1 MSLIEG
7 PIKKKGSKFG
17 FWHKQYFKIQ
27 GSDLLLLKKAS
38 STNPE
43 RIISLQADT
52 KVDFVPD
59 SDERFIVIQP
69 LNEEPVVLA
78 SATSKKSNDLLHI
91 FRQVTICS
99 TNLTMQ
105 SFKIVSVLGRGYYG
119 KVLLCRRI
127 NTDSYYAIK
136 TVKKSRLIEF
146 NKIHTV
152 FAEKNALMITKHP
165 FIVQFHF
172 AFQTPSKLYLG
183 LEYIPGGELNNHLQQ
198 VGRIPINDVRI
209 YIAEIALALNYLHSL
224 GIIYRDLKP
233 ENILLAADGHVKMTD
248 FGLTK
253 VGYPDQTASTFC
265 GTSEYISPEM
275 IRHELYNKAV
285 DWWALGILAYELSM
299 GITPFKRSNQIKM
312 FKAITSDEPTF
323 GLEIPDDLK
332 DLIIHL
338 LNKNPKER
346 YTFSD
351 IKKHPFF
358 KDISWS
364 EVYDKHYQPS
374 YIPDLV
380 RSNDNLYLNP
390 SSSTESFSNECPA
403 DSFSTP
409 VGEEQDLF
417 QGFSF
422 VEDPNSISD
431 SVSSPIAENSIP
443 LSNTDGNS
451 SSSDKNLT
459 DNRPSPEIPIAESS

>member
-1 MSLIEG
+1 MSLNEG
-7 PIKKKGSKFG
+7 PIMKKGSRFG
-17 FWHKQYFKIQ
+17 FWHKRYFRIQ
-27 GSDLLLLKKAS
+27 GSELLLLKKANS
-38 STNPE
+38 ENPE

-59 SDERFIVIQP
+59 SNERSIVIQP
-69 LNEEPVVLA
+69 LNSDPIVLA
-78 SATSKKSNDLLHI
+78 SATSKKSDELLHK
-91 FRQVTICS
+91 FREVTICS

-105 SFKIVSVLGRGYYG
+105 SFKIIRVLGRGYYG

-127 NTDSYYAIK
+127 NSESYYAIK

-146 NKIHTV
+146 NKIHTI
-152 FAEKNALMITKHP
+152 FAERNALMISKHP

-198 VGRIPINDVRI
+198 VGRIPIDDVRL
-209 YIAEIALALNYLHSL
+209 YIAEISLALNYLHSL

-233 ENILLAADGHVKMTD
+233 ENILMTADGHLKITD

-275 IRHELYNKAV
+275 IKHELYNKAI
-285 DWWALGILAYELSM
+285 DWWALGILAYELAM
-299 GITPFKRSNQIKM
+299 GVTPFKRSTQIKM

-323 GLEIPDDLK
+323 GLEIPEDLK
-332 DLIIHL
+332 DLILHL

-346 YTFSD
+346 YTFQD
-351 IKKHPFF
+351 IKNHPFF
-358 KDISWS
+358 KDISWDK
-364 EVYDKHYQPS
+364 VYDKEYQPS
-374 YIPDLV
+374 YVPDLV
-380 RSNDNLYLNP
+380 MSNDNVYLYP

-409 VGEEQDLF
+409 IGEEHDLF

-431 SVSSPIAENSIP
+431 SLSSPIADKPIQMIGIDTNSQSSEKNSID
-443 LSNTDGNS
+443 S
-451 SSSDKNLT
+451 
-459 DNRPSPEIPIAESS
+459 PSALDVNINGS